1 MGVMALPLALLLPL
15 LDSGAASDPV
25 PAENDV
31 VAGPI
36 ALLVFGFLILA
47 VVVLAFSFRKQLR
60 KAQAAREEGVYGD
73 PPAAP
78 ASTEDASTQS

>member
-1 MGVMALPLALLLPL
+1 MVGMALPLALLLPL
-15 LDSGAASDPV
+15 LDGASDPV

-31 VAGPI
+31 VAGPT
-36 ALLVFGFLILA
+36 ALLVFGFLVLA

-73 PPAAP
+73 PPAP

>member
-1 MGVMALPLALLLPL
+1 MDAPARPLSAEDLNILAL
-15 LDSGAASDPV
+15 
-25 PAENDV
+25 ENDV

-36 ALLVFGFLILA
+36 ALLVFGFLALA

-73 PPAAP
+73 PPAP
-78 ASTEDASTQS
+78 ASSEDAPTQS

>member
-1 MGVMALPLALLLPL
+1 MVDMALPLAALLPL
-15 LDSGAASDPV
+15 LDGASDPV

-31 VAGPI
+31 VAGPT
-36 ALLVFGFLILA
+36 ALLVFAFLVLA

-60 KAQAAREEGVYGD
+60 KAQAARDKGVYGD

-78 ASTEDASTQS
+78 AGTKDASAQS

>member
-1 MGVMALPLALLLPL
+1 MALSLAVLLPL
-15 LDSGAASDPV
+15 LDGASDPV

-36 ALLVFGFLILA
+36 ALLVFGFLALA

-73 PPAAP
+73 PPAA
-78 ASTEDASTQS
+78 ATQEGATADEAKQ

>member
-1 MGVMALPLALLLPL
+1 MGAMALPMAVLLPL
-15 LDSGAASDPV
+15 LEGASDPV

-31 VAGPI
+31 VAGPL
-36 ALLVFGFLILA
+36 ALLVFGFLVLA

-73 PPAAP
+73 PPASAT
-78 ASTEDASTQS
+78 TEDAHTQS

>member
-1 MGVMALPLALLLPL
+1 MVVMALPLALLLPL

-31 VAGPI
+31 VAGGT
-36 ALLVFGFLILA
+36 AMLVFGFLVLA

-73 PPAAP
+73 PPAP
-78 ASTEDASTQS
+78 ASSEDAPTQS